1 MKLTQGVAAGVPK
14 TAYLKLIDVWVFFC
28 LLVPFIVFLIEFTW
42 EAKKNKEEQKL
53 RELATTTAQ
62 AWSSCPERKKIMKG
76 HPKTIYRSQVQFLV
90 VAFTITFV
98 TGYFGLALFYSHNM
112 I

>member
-1 MKLTQGVAAGVPK
+1 MYQGISAGVPK

-42 EAKKNKEEQKL
+42 EVKKNKEEQKL
-53 RELATTTAQ
+53 CELKATQ
-62 AWSSCPERKKIMKG
+62 AWSDSEIKNMINRPKI
-76 HPKTIYRSQVQFLV
+76 IYRTQVQYLIV
-90 VAFTITFV
+90 VLTVAFVI
-98 TGYFGLALFYSHNM
+98 GYFVLAFFFRNHT

>member
-1 MKLTQGVAAGVPK
+1 MLMKLTQGVAAGVPK

-42 EAKKNKEEQKL
+42 EAKKNKEEL
-53 RELATTTAQ
+53 TTTTAQ
-62 AWSSCPERKKIMKG
+62 AWSSCLEKKSIIKG
-76 HPKTIYRSQVQFLV
+76 HPKIIYRTQVQYLV